1 MMRSLFTA
9 SSGMLAQQTNID
21 VISNNLANVNTT
33 GFKKSRVDFQS
44 LLYQALRKPVASEGG
59 FFNPTGIEVGNGVRV
74 VGTLKD
80 YSEGMIQETGNSL
93 DVCIDG
99 SGFFMIEL
107 PDGSVGYTRAG
118 SFQIDSEG
126 YLTNGNGYRLLSS
139 QGNATASSSISV
151 DGKTMKYIKPDTD
164 TNTINISADG
174 TVSTEKVDATSTSAP
189 VIELATFKNPAALEA
204 IGATIFTANEVA
216 GEVSIDEP
224 TKSNMGALQ
233 SGFLESSN
241 VKIVEEMVKM
251 IIAQRAYEINSKSI
265 QTSDEILSMTNNL
278 RR

>member
-44 LLYQALRKPVASEGG
+44 LLYQTLRKPVASEGG
-59 FFNPTGIEVGNGVRV
+59 FFNPTGIEIGNGVRV

-80 YSEGMIQETGNSL
+80 YSEGMIQETGNLL

-126 YLTNGNGYRLLSS
+126 YLINSNGYRLLSS
-139 QGNATASSSISV
+139 KGNAAASSSISV

-189 VIELATFKNPAALEA
+189 RIELATFKNPAALES
-204 IGATIFTANEVA
+204 IGATIFAANEVA
-216 GEVSIDEP
+216 GKVSVDQP
-224 TKSNMGALQ
+224 SKNNMGMLQ
-233 SGFLESSN
+233 TGFLESSN